1 MVKPP
6 ATAITAG
13 KIVPLPDLLY
23 ECIDGTNVPM
33 AGAETQG
40 REPKVTRARFTQLS

>member
-1 MVKPP
+1 MIKPP

-23 ECIDGTNVPM
+23 DCIDGTNVPM
-33 AGAETQG
+33 AGVETQG
-40 REPKVTRARFTQLS
+40 REPTVTGARFTQLS